1 MNKKY
6 VRNAILVA
14 VGLAVLFVLFDFAK
28 DFSREKEVREKA
40 SQEEVVRDGDDE
52 EKEKE
57 PEEPKDFDVS
67 DDSEFEDIEEEPPA
81 DEDELSYGAFPG
93 QLAYDFELEVIGGED
108 GEMVRLS
115 DFQGKKV
122 FLNFWASWC
131 PPCRIEAP
139 ELQRFSEN
147 QDEVVVLGVN
157 VTSSES
163 SMENI
168 LGFFDEFETTFTNV
182 YGIDDLFSL
191 YFVESLP
198 TSLFIDSEG
207 IIQERVTGPVTEDSL
222 NAHFS
227 MFD

>member
-14 VGLAVLFVLFDFAK
+14 VGFAVLFVLFDFAK
-28 DFSREKEVREKA
+28 DFSKEKEVREKA
-40 SQEEVVRDGDDE
+40 SQEEVVRDNNDDE
-52 EKEKE
+52 KKT
-57 PEEPKDFDVS
+57 EEPKDFDVS
-67 DDSEFEDIEEEPPA
+67 DESEFEDIEEEPPA
-81 DEDELSYGAFPG
+81 DEDELMYGAFPG
-93 QLAYDFELEVIGGED
+93 QIAYDFELEVIGGED